1 MEDYNLENYSSEEE
15 MLADLNTNSLEE
27 NLSQP
32 TINMIHGSIN
42 DYLKNL
48 KQRVGLDGLENNAI
62 NSK

>member
-32 TINMIHGSIN
+32 IINMIHGSIN